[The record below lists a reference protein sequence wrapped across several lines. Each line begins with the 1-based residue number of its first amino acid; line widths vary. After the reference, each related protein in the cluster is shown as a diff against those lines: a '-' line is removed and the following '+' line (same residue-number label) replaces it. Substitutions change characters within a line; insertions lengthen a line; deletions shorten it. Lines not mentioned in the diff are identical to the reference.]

1 MLKPKPGIEATNDPD
16 EKCQGTAATGSCY
29 YKKVEGSDY
38 CAMHGG
44 QAAVRKARK
53 EGMYEFKRT
62 QWLQKL
68 ADDRFPVFS
77 KGKGKYDLS
86 EELGILRICLEE
98 TLNKCHGEQDL
109 NRFNQKISKTIAQ
122 IQSIIESSLKLD
134 QKLGSLVTKTEMTN
148 IAQQLIEHIQTHV
161 QDPNIIKAIVGDF
174 ERSLNDRFVQE
185 STS

>member
-1 MLKPKPGIEATNDPD
+1 MLRPKPGIKATNDPD
-16 EKCQGTAATGSCY
+16 KKCRNTTAHGACY
-29 YKKVEGSDY
+29 YEKVEGSDY

-44 QAAVRKARK
+44 MAAERKTRK
-53 EGMYEFKRT
+53 DGMYQFKKT
-62 QWLQKL
+62 QYLQKL

-98 TLNKCHGEQDL
+98 TLNKCNSEQDL

-134 QKLGSLVTKTEMTN
+134 QKLGSLVTKTEMTD
-148 IAQQLIEHIQTHV
+148 IAQQLIEHIQSHV
-161 QDPNIIKAIVGDF
+161 QDPNIIKAIVSDF